1 MSELLVVE
9 DDPDPL
15 PTDST
20 YEQPT
25 VLAAETLLAERE
37 LALYEREAVGR
48 LSVAAN
54 RILSVYESSGD
65 YDDCRVV
72 SGDIMLRRRITER
85 DEAGRTAQTIS
96 YFYVDKSDGQN
107 YCRSWTSGSEYVNW
121 CYQEERHEPA
131 DDVRSRL
138 DVVFPISDLPTI
150 ERRLATRVLAK
161 LRRR

>member
-15 PTDST
+15 PADST

-54 RILSVYESSGD
+54 HILSVYEPSGD

-107 YCRSWTSGSEYVNW
+107 YCRSWTSGSEHVNW

-138 DVVFPISDLPTI
+138 DAVFPISDPPTI